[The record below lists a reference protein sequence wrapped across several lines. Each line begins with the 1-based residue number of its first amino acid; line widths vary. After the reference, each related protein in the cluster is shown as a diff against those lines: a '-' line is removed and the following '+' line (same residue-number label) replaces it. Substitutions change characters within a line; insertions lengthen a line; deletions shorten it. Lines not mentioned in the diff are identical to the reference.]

1 MIKKVINSIK
11 DGTFFK
17 KVNKKLKS
25 ENYKRLTKKSNIKLV
40 NNQVMFITFQGD
52 YTCNSKAICDYILKN
67 KLNYKIVWVISSEK
81 ENDIKQFPHGINVV
95 RRDSNEFY

>member
-1 MIKKVINSIK
+1 MLKKVTKSIK

-17 KVNKKLKS
+17 KVNKKIRS
-25 ENYKRLTKKSNIKLV
+25 IHYKRLIKKSNIKLV

-67 KLNYKIVWVISSEK
+67 KLDYKIIWEIGRAHV
-81 ENDIKQFPHGINVV
+81 
-95 RRDSNEFY
+95 